1 MDSWKDD
8 QNDEEED
15 DNVREGYGG
24 KDALIFLIDVHTPT
38 MIESSNG
45 EDSPLQ
51 KALKCVHATLRRKIF
66 ENPNDVVGV
75 VLMGTEKNHGIRDF
89 EHLSLLLP
97 LDTPEKKHIQDIEDF
112 VLDDVL
118 LAEKTG
124 KLGTSKFALH
134 HALWQFQS
142 LFNEIKGK
150 SDKKRII
157 FFTSNDHPH
166 ENNEVLERQAR
177 IKANDLQENGLIFEV
192 IPMTIEQNFDWQKFY
207 IDLVTKDE
215 TEDSTTLAQEN
226 NCKQT
231 LEDLFNI
238 VRRKVYKKRS
248 IGRCY
253 LDMGNGVKMAV
264 ASYNFVQ
271 KASKPTKVRLARD
284 TNEEVRVQRTFI
296 DRSSGAPLLPSD
308 VCKFMEYGRTRIKF
322 TQDEIRGMRKAPMD
336 GQYGLRLLAFKSRES
351 FDVATSYVRSS
362 HFLYPAEE
370 NMKGS
375 RNIFA
380 ALHNRCL
387 ARQVY
392 AICAY
397 KAREASIP
405 FIVALHP
412 QKEERDPDGGQRC
425 PPGFLMFY
433 LPFSDDHRDIPKSR
447 PSIEVSEEQ
456 MAIAKKVGKKL
467 KMKFYDHRAFENPS
481 LQGHFRMIESLA
493 LLKEDEED
501 DGADLTL
508 PPVELQRKRLGN
520 LSEEFNRV
528 VAPTEELEQEVQA
541 ATSKKR
547 KPYQKM
553 AASVPSKRPKMLVD
567 TSLINEQ
574 INHLV
579 DKKQV
584 ETLKVKE
591 LKDFLKGVGCPVWN
605 KTKAKLVQDV
615 YDHFKFH

>member
-15 DNVREGYGG
+15 DNVPEGYGG
-24 KDALIFLIDVHTPT
+24 KDALIFLIDVYTPA

-124 KLGTSKFALH
+124 KLGLGTSKFALH
-134 HALWQFQS
+134 EALWQCQS

-192 IPMTIEQNFDWQKFY
+192 IPMTTEQNFDWQKFY

-253 LDMGNGVKMAV
+253 LDLGSGVKMAV

-271 KASKPTKVRLARD
+271 KASKPSKVRLARD

-296 DRSSGAPLLPSD
+296 DR
-308 VCKFMEYGRTRIKF
+308 
-322 TQDEIRGMRKAPMD
+322 
-336 GQYGLRLLAFKSRES
+336 
-351 FDVATSYVRSS
+351 
-362 HFLYPAEE
+362 
-370 NMKGS
+370 
-375 RNIFA
+375 
-380 ALHNRCL
+380 
-387 ARQVY
+387 
-392 AICAY
+392 
-397 KAREASIP
+397 
-405 FIVALHP
+405 
-412 QKEERDPDGGQRC
+412 
-425 PPGFLMFY
+425 
-433 LPFSDDHRDIPKSR
+433 
-447 PSIEVSEEQ
+447 
-456 MAIAKKVGKKL
+456 
-467 KMKFYDHRAFENPS
+467 
-481 LQGHFRMIESLA
+481 
-493 LLKEDEED
+493 
-501 DGADLTL
+501 
-508 PPVELQRKRLGN
+508 
-520 LSEEFNRV
+520 
-528 VAPTEELEQEVQA
+528 
-541 ATSKKR
+541 
-547 KPYQKM
+547 
-553 AASVPSKRPKMLVD
+553 
-567 TSLINEQ
+567 
-574 INHLV
+574 
-579 DKKQV
+579 
-584 ETLKVKE
+584 
-591 LKDFLKGVGCPVWN
+591 
-605 KTKAKLVQDV
+605 
-615 YDHFKFH
+615 